1 LIYYLKFYYPQK
13 ASNDA
18 DMMNPITKAALYFE
32 TIRVIFIINDIEIK
46 NRSKLRN
53 FRNKQ
58 AINDKYYIFLNI
70 RKDK

>member
-1 LIYYLKFYYPQK
+1 
-13 ASNDA
+13 
-18 DMMNPITKAALYFE
+18 MNPITKAALYFE